1 MNARYLCFLILWSF
15 AFCGLQAE
23 KPVPP
28 PTESMVVDTG
38 WVNVDPSSSCPKTHY
53 PVNVEIMPLEGDG
66 VKYKAVFIPR
76 PEGDFDYKSVVGIRT
91 DEYEKISK
99 ELTDKGYIQISH
111 QVVTIMVGKV
121 HQAVWVTR
129 KKSE

>member
-1 MNARYLCFLILWSF
+1 M
-15 AFCGLQAE
+15 
-23 KPVPP
+23 
-28 PTESMVVDTG
+28 
-38 WVNVDPSSSCPKTHY
+38 DPSSSCPKTHY

-99 ELTDKGYIQISH
+99 ELTEKGYIQISH